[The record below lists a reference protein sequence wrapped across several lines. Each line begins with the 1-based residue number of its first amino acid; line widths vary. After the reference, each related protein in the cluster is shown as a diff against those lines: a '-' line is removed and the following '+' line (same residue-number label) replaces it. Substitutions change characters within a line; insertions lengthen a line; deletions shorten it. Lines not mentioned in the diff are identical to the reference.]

1 MKEIRLAIMEY
12 MKLLGYEFDENLED
26 YGTIYENKEPNV
38 ITEKDKVIINVF
50 KAIYEKLEKE
60 FDVYRD

>member
-12 MKLLGYEFDENLED
+12 MKLLGYEFDEDLEN
-26 YGTIYENKEPNV
+26 YGTIYENKEPNE
-38 ITEKDKVIINVF
+38 IIEKDKAIINVF
-50 KAIYEKLEKE
+50 KAIYEKLEEK

>member
-1 MKEIRLAIMEY
+1 MQEIRLAIMEY

-26 YGTIYENKEPNV
+26 YGTIYENKEPDET
-38 ITEKDKVIINVF
+38 TEKDKAIINVF
-50 KAIYEKLEKE
+50 KAIYEKLEEE

>member
-12 MKLLGYEFDENLED
+12 MKLLGYEFDEDLED
-26 YGTIYENKEPNV
+26 YGTIYEDKEPNE
-38 ITEKDKVIINVF
+38 ITEKDKAIINVF
-50 KAIYEKLEKE
+50 KSIYEKLEEE